1 MAATQ
6 DLIEVKFR
14 LSDGTDIGPHKYSP
28 AATVASLKEKILT
41 QWPKEK
47 ENGPRMIN
55 DLKLINAGKILE
67 NNRTLADSRLP
78 VGELPGGLITMHVV
92 VRIPVADKKSDKL
105 QNDSPE
111 TPRCSCTIL

>member
-1 MAATQ
+1 MASQ

-28 AATVASLKEKILT
+28 STTVASLKEKILT

-47 ENGPRMIN
+47 ENGPRTIN

-92 VRIPVADKKSDKL
+92 VRIPVADKKNDKL
-105 QNDSPE
+105 QSDSLE

>member
-14 LSDGTDIGPHKYSP
+14 LSDGNDIGPHRYSP
-28 AATVASLKEKILT
+28 AATVASLKEKILAH
-41 QWPKEK
+41 WPKE
-47 ENGPRMIN
+47 NAPRTIN

-92 VRIPVADKKSDKL
+92 VRIPVPDKKSDKL
-105 QNDSPE
+105 QNDSPD